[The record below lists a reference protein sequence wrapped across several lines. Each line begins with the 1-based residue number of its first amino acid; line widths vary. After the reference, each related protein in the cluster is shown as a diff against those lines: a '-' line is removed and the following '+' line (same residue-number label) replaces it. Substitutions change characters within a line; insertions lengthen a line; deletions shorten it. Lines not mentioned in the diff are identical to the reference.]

1 MNGVRALYP
10 DAKGVGS
17 ALKAAPIAP
26 VYDTESGLLH
36 TLPDFQRAQVWN
48 PMIEPVLRGAHN
60 KSANYRM
67 AGNIY
72 GELDLMKNLTFKATF
87 SLGLC
92 FQPVTFLFS
101 AYLCV

>member
-1 MNGVRALYP
+1 M
-10 DAKGVGS
+10 
-17 ALKAAPIAP
+17 KAAPIAP
-26 VYDTESGLLH
+26 VYDAESGLLH

-87 SLGLC
+87 SWIMLPASHVLILR
-92 FQPVTFLFS
+92 LFM
-101 AYLCV
+101 CITRM